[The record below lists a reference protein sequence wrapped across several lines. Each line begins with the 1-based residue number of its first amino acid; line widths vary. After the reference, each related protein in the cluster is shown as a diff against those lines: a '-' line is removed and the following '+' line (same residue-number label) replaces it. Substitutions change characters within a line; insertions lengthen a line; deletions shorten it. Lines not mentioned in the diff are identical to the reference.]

1 MNIIVTGHG
10 MKVGDQLRTVIE
22 KRLSKFERF
31 LGPDADATV
40 KVRPEGDLKRVEV
53 TMKVKNRYFRSETE
67 SQDVLTALDDGV
79 DALESQ
85 FRKHKTRLEKRVHD
99 YAYLMESMKD
109 QAIASAT
116 GHELP
121 MDADTEINI
130 VRRKHFDLA
139 PMDAEE
145 ACLQMDMLGHG
156 FLLFLNADTG
166 KVALVYKRRDGDYG
180 LIEPEY

>member
-22 KRLSKFERF
+22 KKLSKFDRF
-31 LGPDADATV
+31 LGPDAEAMV

-53 TMKVKNRYFRSETE
+53 TMKVQNRYFRSETE
-67 SQDVLTALDDGV
+67 SLDALTALDEGV

-85 FRKHKTRLEKRVHD
+85 FRKHKTRLEKRIHD
-99 YAYLMESMKD
+99 YAYLVESMKD
-109 QAIASAT
+109 QVAESEEE
-116 GHELP
+116 ELP
-121 MDADTEINI
+121 MDSEDEIRI

-139 PMDAEE
+139 PMDPEE
-145 ACLQMDMLGHG
+145 ACLQMDMLGHA
-156 FLLFLNADTG
+156 FLLFLEADSG

>member
-22 KRLSKFERF
+22 KKLSKFDRL

-40 KVRPEGDLKRVEV
+40 KVRPEGDLKRVEI
-53 TMKVKNRYFRSETE
+53 TMKVEQRYFRSETDSE
-67 SQDVLTALDDGV
+67 DVLTALDEGV
-79 DALESQ
+79 SALESQ
-85 FRKHKTRLEKRVHD
+85 FRKHKTRLEKRIHD
-99 YAYLMESMKD
+99 YAYLVESMKD
-109 QAIASAT
+109 QVAAT
-116 GHELP
+116 GENELP
-121 MDADTEINI
+121 MDAQNEIRI
-130 VRRKHFDLA
+130 VRRKNFDLA

-145 ACLQMDMLGHG
+145 ACLQMDMLGHS
-156 FLLFLNADTG
+156 FLLFLDAESG